1 LESKRCAPMILCFTI
16 LMKDVKR
23 SLSMVFQEFRC
34 PLNARRVPDKRS
46 FVSNPVDTGR
56 TDSISHNQIYRL
68 SFIKLVI
75 ICV

>member
-1 LESKRCAPMILCFTI
+1 
-16 LMKDVKR
+16 MKDLKL

-34 PLNARRVPDKRS
+34 PRNARRVPDDGP

-56 TDSISHNQIYRL
+56 TDSISDQQIYRL

-75 ICV
+75 I